1 MEGKA
6 RKTTTANKS
15 VTIKSVREA
24 DQQSESHPEQG
35 MTATGE
41 RKPSAEIMDS
51 AFAAASTDVKIKKIE
66 DGFKAFEK
74 DTKDEAETST
84 HKNSNFVIPDRHYRP
99 GGGDDTHSDIERP
112 RRNEPWK
119 KATIIEFE
127 SRNEEPRRNK
137 PWKSTRTLTA
147 NGTHEMSGDEASQAQ
162 LRKFIEQQSN
172 ISKESIKLLAEIK
185 TILKHQM
192 YEKQTI
198 MRSYGINSLSQK
210 TEQDGKKSSRKGMSN
225 QKWRDCENK
234 MDKATATNE
243 FDRKM
248 QRTKRAIEAEQT
260 RAYGSADLA
269 AQRRASKICFKC
281 GEQGHFARNC
291 TAASEQRLERQ
302 KREQKRETVF
312 QLKEITQH
320 IQQICEKLCTG
331 SINEKKNDLNQNDNE
346 KGKA

>member
-1 MEGKA
+1 MASKA

-15 VTIKSVREA
+15 VTIKSVGEA

-137 PWKSTRTLTA
+137 P
-147 NGTHEMSGDEASQAQ
+147 
-162 LRKFIEQQSN
+162 
-172 ISKESIKLLAEIK
+172 
-185 TILKHQM
+185 
-192 YEKQTI
+192 
-198 MRSYGINSLSQK
+198 
-210 TEQDGKKSSRKGMSN
+210 
-225 QKWRDCENK
+225 
-234 MDKATATNE
+234 
-243 FDRKM
+243 
-248 QRTKRAIEAEQT
+248 
-260 RAYGSADLA
+260 
-269 AQRRASKICFKC
+269 
-281 GEQGHFARNC
+281 
-291 TAASEQRLERQ
+291 
-302 KREQKRETVF
+302 
-312 QLKEITQH
+312 
-320 IQQICEKLCTG
+320 
-331 SINEKKNDLNQNDNE
+331 
-346 KGKA
+346 